1 MPPRNS
7 FKTNASFFRMLALGA
22 VGAQTVQQHLN
33 ELGHRIIELERGAL
47 STKIWRDVKRKRV
60 RIPDLCCTACG
71 VRIESRAKSRA
82 KTPPDLRMSHS
93 TGDAERAWDY
103 GMLDSDWVA
112 FPILSLEQDVR
123 DMGALESRRSL
134 WRERILTSWAGSG
147 HINVFRV
154 SDLRN
159 APFTQLG
166 QKGVSEGSEIQIKW
180 NARFAAED
188 GRITGVRAGRVHY
201 TTANAPDKP
210 RYYRLDAAEHAF
222 LEAGRQFRRH
232 QVVAG
237 QVAPLGL
244 DECRCGQGCGRRRI
258 EEMLRS
264 RERTSRFTGCKLAR
278 LKAIEDIADTI
289 RDLAQ
294 DTAEDPYVR
303 MEARSY
309 LCNVVDESAERWFR
323 HALLDHPDD
332 QTRLET
338 AVALSETRTASA
350 FGLLRLVFEDRQQP
364 TFLRSACAWAIGCH
378 RTHEAAECLVRAFA
392 DIAPGIREEALVALE
407 NLGEYHL
414 DALIAGLGSQSSD
427 IAAGSAEAIRRVRD
441 VPGKQVSRIVE
452 LAENSES
459 TWPAWALAHLP
470 KEDVRPYIAALQ
482 DRRADIHYA
491 LSVLWTFL
499 ESWVAEDWT
508 PRWTA

>member
-1 MPPRNS
+1 MPPRNA

-71 VRIESRAKSRA
+71 VRIESRAKRS
-82 KTPPDLRMSHS
+82 PHLRMSHS

-112 FPILSLEQDVR
+112 FPILSPEQDVR

-134 WRERILTSWAGSG
+134 WRERILTSWVGSG

-154 SDLRN
+154 AELRN
-159 APFTQLG
+159 APFTQRG
-166 QKGVSEGSEIQIKW
+166 QKGVTEGSELQIEW
-180 NARFAAED
+180 NARLAPED
-188 GRITGVRAGRVHY
+188 GHITSVQAGRVHY
-201 TTANAPDKP
+201 TTTNAPDRA
-210 RYYRLDAAEHAF
+210 RYWQLNAGQQAF
-222 LEAGRQFRRH
+222 LGSGDRFRRH
-232 QVVAG
+232 QVIAG
-237 QVAPLGL
+237 HATPLGL
-244 DECRCGQGCGRRRI
+244 DECRCRQGCNRQRI

-278 LKAIEDIADTI
+278 SAAIEDIADAI

-294 DTAEDPYVR
+294 DTAEDMYVR

-309 LCNVVDESAERWFR
+309 LCDVVNESADRWFR
-323 HALLDHPDD
+323 PALLDHPDD
-332 QTRLET
+332 QMRLET
-338 AVALSETRTASA
+338 VVTLAETRTPSA
-350 FGLLRLVFEDRQQP
+350 FELLRLVLEDRRQP

-392 DIAPGIREEALVALE
+392 DIAPGIREEALLALE
-407 NLGEYHL
+407 NLGEHHL
-414 DALIAGLGSQSSD
+414 DALLTGLASQSSD
-427 IAAGSAEAIRRVRD
+427 IAAGSAETIRRVRD
-441 VPGKQVSRIVE
+441 VPENQVRRIVE

-470 KEDVRPYIAALQ
+470 KEEVKPYIATLQ
-482 DRRADIHYA
+482 DRRPDIHYA

-508 PRWTA
+508 PRWTV

>member
-1 MPPRNS
+1 
-7 FKTNASFFRMLALGA
+7 MLALGA
-22 VGAQTVQQHLN
+22 VGAQIVQQHLN
-33 ELGHRIIELERGAL
+33 ELGHRIVELERGAL

-71 VRIESRAKSRA
+71 VRVESRAKTS
-82 KTPPDLRMSHS
+82 PDLRMSHS

-112 FPILSLEQDVR
+112 FPILSPEQDVR
-123 DMGALESRRSL
+123 DIGALESQRSL
-134 WRERILTSWAGSG
+134 WRERILTSWVGSG

-159 APFTQLG
+159 VPFTQLG
-166 QKGVSEGSEIQIKW
+166 QKGVTEGSELQVKW
-180 NARFAAED
+180 NARFASED
-188 GRITGVRAGRVHY
+188 GRITDVHAGRVHY
-201 TTANAPDKP
+201 TTAKAPDRL
-210 RYYRLDAAEHAF
+210 RYYRLKADQQAF
-222 LEAGRQFRRH
+222 LKAGQQFRRH

-237 QVAPLGL
+237 QVVPLGL
-244 DECRCGQGCGRRRI
+244 DDRCCGQGCGLQCI

-278 LKAIEDIADTI
+278 LTAIVDVADTI
-289 RDLAQ
+289 RELAQ
-294 DTAEDPYVR
+294 DSAEDPYVR

-309 LCNVVDESAERWFR
+309 LCDVVNESAERWFR
-323 HALLDHPDD
+323 SALLDHPDD

-338 AVALSETRTASA
+338 AVALAETQTPSA
-350 FGLLRLVFEDRQQP
+350 FGLLRLVLEDRRQP

-392 DIAPGIREEALVALE
+392 DIAPGIREEALAALQ
-407 NLGEYHL
+407 NLGKHHL
-414 DALIAGLGSQSSD
+414 DALLAGLASQSSNL
-427 IAAGSAEAIRRVRD
+427 AAGSAEAIRRVQD
-441 VPGKQVSRIVE
+441 VPEDQVRRIVE
-452 LAENSES
+452 LAENGES

-470 KEDVRPYIAALQ
+470 KERVRPYVATLQ
-482 DRRADIHYA
+482 DRRPDIHYA
-491 LSVLWTFL
+491 LSVFWTFL